1 MFGQEMRKI
10 NKPAKSNVD
19 PKSSK
24 QGSSPGEPRK
34 NHQMSGTS
42 RWRQIS
48 RKFYF
53 TCPAFLTETRSLN
66 LQQWQEKLP
75 LTGRNL
81 QQDQAHHEEPVSEGP
96 ISGLA
101 EQETAFCWILTTTD
115 RLNPPEDKDANVS
128 SVMKNFSKS
137 HQTLRFSVCERGE
150 TVFRA

>member
-1 MFGQEMRKI
+1 MAANFKEI
-10 NKPAKSNVD
+10 LLDLA
-19 PKSSK
+19 
-24 QGSSPGEPRK
+24 
-34 NHQMSGTS
+34 
-42 RWRQIS
+42 
-48 RKFYF
+48 
-53 TCPAFLTETRSLN
+53 LSLN

-101 EQETAFCWILTTTD
+101 EQETAFCLILITTTD

-128 SVMKNFSKS
+128 SVMNNFSKS
-137 HQTLRFSVCERGE
+137 HQTLRFSVCEREE